1 MALPKKHNEKEMVE
15 NDEDNGNYGALF
27 LEDSL
32 DAQLN
37 QVGIIWPRIDLAHK
51 NSSRFCSQL
60 KLASFI
66 NELKRSSLLELNQ
79 EMFLSRDV
87 TSKRRP
93 EWRQRADTWPYGYS
107 SRRTLDETKDSFLRK
122 KFFLK
127 IKKRLLAILSTRI

>member
-51 NSSRFCSQL
+51 NSSRFCSKL

-93 EWRQRADTWPYGYS
+93 GWRQRADTWPCGCS
-107 SRRTLDETKDSFLRK
+107 SRRSLDETKDSFLRK
-122 KFFLK
+122 NFFLK
-127 IKKRLLAILSTRI
+127 LFWKLFTRI